1 MKISHLLKASEKHK
15 RIIVITQGAYPVC
28 VVAEDGKIKLYPM
41 ILLPKDKLV
50 DTNGAGTKLLL
61 LVFKC

>member
-1 MKISHLLKASEKHK
+1 MQSGTFHSI
-15 RIIVITQGAYPVC
+15 GAYPVC

>member
-1 MKISHLLKASEKHK
+1 MKISHLPKASEKHK
-15 RIIVITQGAYPVC
+15 RIIVITQGVDSIC
-28 VVAEDGKIKLYPM
+28 VVEYEKMKLYPM

-50 DTNGAGTKLLL
+50 DTNGADSNLLL